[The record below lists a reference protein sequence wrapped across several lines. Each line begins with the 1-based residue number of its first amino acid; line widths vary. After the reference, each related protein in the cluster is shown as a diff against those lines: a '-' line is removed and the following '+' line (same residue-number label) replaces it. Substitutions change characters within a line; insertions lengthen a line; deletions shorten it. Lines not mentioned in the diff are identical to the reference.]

1 MDLAQTCNGIKVR
14 SLNPDCTRI
23 AVKSNTQSSWMMG
36 YKRYSMI
43 SKPAEYEIGIA
54 KNELLVLSFQD
65 GSGGAEIEIE
75 PLGDRAGTLV
85 YTSNRNQRRTLRVGS
100 KYRFE
105 LSPGESIIMRSAE
118 IRYADGTYEKR

>member
-1 MDLAQTCNGIKVR
+1 MEQICNGIKVR
-14 SLNPDCTRI
+14 ALNPDCTRI
-23 AVKSNTQSSWMMG
+23 AVKSSAQSSWMMG

-65 GSGGAEIEIE
+65 GSGGAAIEVE
-75 PLGDRAGTLV
+75 PLGDKAGTLV
-85 YTSNRNQRRTLRVGS
+85 YTSNRNQRKTLRVGS

-105 LSPGESIIMRSAE
+105 MKPGESIIMRSSE